1 MTENHKYK
9 KTIRACF
16 VSYIVQA
23 IVNNFIPLLFIMF
36 GTRYG
41 ISISK
46 ITLLITFNFLFQLMV
61 DVLSIGFVDKIGY
74 RATIIMAHIFAAL
87 GFVMLAFL
95 PDIMPDPFVGLL
107 FAVFVYALGGG
118 LLEVVVSPIVE
129 ACPSDH
135 KASTMSLLHSFYCWG
150 QLGVVLLSTVF
161 FYFFGI
167 ENWKILALIWA
178 LVPFF
183 NMFSF
188 FKAPMASLLKEEKGM
203 SIKELFTSKVFI
215 FMLVMMLCSGASE
228 LAMSQWAS
236 AFAEKGL
243 NISKTLGDLTG
254 PMFFAL
260 LMGISRVIYSK
271 LGNKI
276 NLERFMLFCSL
287 LCIASYLLAGLSHIP
302 ALSLM
307 GCGICGFSVGIMW
320 PGTFSLSAEILP
332 RGGTMMFAFLAF
344 AGDIGCS
351 GGPTLVG
358 FMVDALGKDMKKG
371 ILFAAVFPLVLVVFL
386 LFYMSHKKKNNMKA
400 HV

>member
-1 MTENHKYK
+1 MGENKKYE

-36 GTRYG
+36 GSHYG

-46 ITLLITFNFLFQLMV
+46 ITLLITFNFLFQLLV

-74 RATIIMAHIFAAL
+74 RATIIMAHIFAAV
-87 GFVMLAFL
+87 GFVMLAIL
-95 PDIMPDPFVGLL
+95 PDVMPDPFVGLL
-107 FAVFVYALGGG
+107 MAVFVYALGGG

-150 QLGVVLLSTVF
+150 QLGVVLLSTAY

-167 ENWKILALIWA
+167 ENWKILALLWA
-178 LVPFF
+178 LVPFL

-188 FKAPMASLLKEEKGM
+188 IKAPMTSLLKEEKGM
-203 SIKELFTSKVFI
+203 SLKELFSSKVFI
-215 FMLVMMLCSGASE
+215 YMLVMMLCAGASE

-243 NISKTLGDLTG
+243 GISKTLGDLTG

-271 LGNKI
+271 LGHKM
-276 NLERFMLFCSL
+276 NLERFMLFCSV
-287 LCIASYLLAGLSHIP
+287 LCIASYLLAGFSSIP
-302 ALSLM
+302 LLSLV
-307 GCGICGFSVGIMW
+307 GCALCGFSVGIMW
-320 PGTFSLSAEILP
+320 PGTFSLSAETLP
-332 RGGTMMFAFLAF
+332 RGGTIMFAFLAF
-344 AGDIGCS
+344 AGDVGCS
-351 GGPTLVG
+351 SGPTVVG
-358 FMVDALGKDMKKG
+358 FMVDALGGDMKKG
-371 ILFAAVFPLVLVVFL
+371 ILFAAVFPLVLVIFL
-386 LFYMSHKKKNNMKA
+386 ILHALHKKAVKKTA
-400 HV
+400 VY